1 MQFHSPLYSAGRI
14 GLSHRNEPDSQILF
28 SDGRYPTKIHP
39 QDLPPWYMEAVLYS
53 YRRCYLSAKGVKG
66 LYYQPNLVFNH
77 LFKDDF
83 LYISYS
89 APITAAAALGQ
100 QNYDYVVWGNA
111 IPKFLLWTE
120 KYSGY
125 DIADLSDQVNAKALW
140 LRETYPQE
148 AEKLHITQVSIMDYY
163 RALYAEQLK

>member
-1 MQFHSPLYSAGRI
+1 MQFRSPLYSAGRI

-28 SDGRYPTKIHP
+28 SDGRYPTKIQP
-39 QDLPPWYMEAVLYS
+39 QDLPPWYMESVLYS

-89 APITAAAALGQ
+89 APITVAAALGQ

-111 IPKFLLWTE
+111 IPKFLLWAE

-125 DIADLSDQVNAKALW
+125 DIAELSDQVNAKALW

-163 RALYAEQLK
+163 RTLYAEQLK